1 VRSQVQIP
9 LPQFCHSSRENGLPS
24 ISFHWSFSGRCDAVS
39 RSDVHPDSAALETL
53 EPSKKG
59 TRGRRMDQRPA
70 PQAPP
75 GGRYR
80 PVEMLRAEWVVIE
93 PAQQTVHWV
102 ARPVTHLVNR
112 VAHRSRSLYRY
123 HRSTYYAKR
132 TIEVLGFRTAAA
144 LRASVTSTAVS
155 SDRCAQRHS
164 DSHRPFIRVAHHVR
178 TRMTPAQSVP
188 QLLPAIA

>member
-1 VRSQVQIP
+1 
-9 LPQFCHSSRENGLPS
+9 
-24 ISFHWSFSGRCDAVS
+24 
-39 RSDVHPDSAALETL
+39 
-53 EPSKKG
+53 
-59 TRGRRMDQRPA
+59 MDQRPA

-93 PAQQTVHWV
+93 PAQQTVHRV

-112 VAHRSRSLYRY
+112 VAHRSRSLYKY

-144 LRASVTSTAVS
+144 LRASVTST
-155 SDRCAQRHS
+155 
-164 DSHRPFIRVAHHVR
+164 VR
-178 TRMTPAQSVP
+178 AGDVGGPLFRYDT
-188 QLLPAIA
+188 IE

>member
-1 VRSQVQIP
+1 
-9 LPQFCHSSRENGLPS
+9 
-24 ISFHWSFSGRCDAVS
+24 
-39 RSDVHPDSAALETL
+39 
-53 EPSKKG
+53 
-59 TRGRRMDQRPA
+59 MDQRPA

-93 PAQQTVHWV
+93 PAQQTVHRV

-112 VAHRSRSLYRY
+112 VAHRSRSLYKY

-155 SDRCAQRHS
+155 SDRCAHNYERS
-164 DSHRPFIRVAHHVR
+164 SHGRFKPGEASP
-178 TRMTPAQSVP
+178 PA
-188 QLLPAIA
+188 AW

>member
-1 VRSQVQIP
+1 
-9 LPQFCHSSRENGLPS
+9 
-24 ISFHWSFSGRCDAVS
+24 
-39 RSDVHPDSAALETL
+39 
-53 EPSKKG
+53 
-59 TRGRRMDQRPA
+59 MDQRPA

-80 PVEMLRAEWVVIE
+80 LVEMLRAEWVVIE
-93 PAQQTVHWV
+93 PAQQTVHRV

-144 LRASVTSTAVS
+144 LRTFGQIDRSVVE
-155 SDRCAQRHS
+155 RHLKRNRFRS
-164 DSHRPFIRVAHHVR
+164 FRRG
-178 TRMTPAQSVP
+178 
-188 QLLPAIA
+188 LLKA